1 MQNLAKVSA
10 LKEFE
15 QIEELVKKRDIDLQ
29 NEFQKGKKEGEDAEK
44 EQYMQEKKEADK
56 MNKEHMQKADV
67 AHQAVVS
74 ELNRT
79 IQRNGD
85 QLKEKEDEIRKL
97 MTSAEKAK
105 ETVSA
110 LEEALTVWTRTVQEA
125 MQGRAS

>member
-1 MQNLAKVSA
+1 MQA
-10 LKEFE
+10 
-15 QIEELVKKRDIDLQ
+15 
-29 NEFQKGKKEGEDAEK
+29 
-44 EQYMQEKKEADK
+44 
-56 MNKEHMQKADV
+56 ADV

-74 ELNRT
+74 ELNKT
-79 IQRNGD
+79 IRRNGD
-85 QLKEKEDEIRKL
+85 QLKEKEDEIREL